1 MLCKIMNRT
10 IKSGVVGSISEGMV
24 GKATEGVLPQAESG
38 RMATH
43 SANTND
49 KVLTGQTSAGQTSAQ
64 EYTGNRASL
73 VAPAGQE
80 YVDPYLFETGYFESR
95 EEYEEVSRRAK
106 IKSRAR
112 S

>member
-10 IKSGVVGSISEGMV
+10 IKSGVIGSISEGMV
-24 GKATEGVLPQAESG
+24 GKATEGVLSQAGSG
-38 RMATH
+38 RMVTY

-49 KVLTGQTSAGQTSAQ
+49 KVLAGQTSAQ
-64 EYTGNRASL
+64 ESTGNRASL